1 MFCLLD
7 GSYADIVK
15 DKQKEQMLWEK
26 VQQMSSGLLCTIKS
40 FCMHNI

>member
-1 MFCLLD
+1 MFCLLE

-26 VQQMSSGLLCTIKS
+26 VQQIESSNKAHCR
-40 FCMHNI
+40 